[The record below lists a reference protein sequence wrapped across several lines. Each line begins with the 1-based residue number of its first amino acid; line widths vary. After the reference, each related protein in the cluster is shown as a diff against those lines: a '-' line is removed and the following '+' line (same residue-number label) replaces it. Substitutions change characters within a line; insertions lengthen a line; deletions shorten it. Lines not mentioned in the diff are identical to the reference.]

1 MISQIKA
8 LTLIKSNKL
17 FAHIENQYPQFNFNQ
32 KSLKEISEGEI
43 IFQPEDSA
51 EQIYLILE
59 GKVKIKHR
67 TYIDGQRIFIKQD
80 GDFFGEKEFI
90 EHQKRDSS
98 SVAETNCT
106 LYLLYHD
113 DIDSLTSQDKRV
125 LNNLQGIEYFE
136 VKPSVIEE
144 KPPLELTEDNSDS
157 QSPNIEDEITPT
169 STFSEES
176 SEFTYKDISE
186 DIVDSFDFNAFK
198 ETDSSLS
205 EKIKNS
211 IEEGSPTVSE
221 EADTFE
227 WDFGEADEIPLIDDE
242 EAELTPPAWD
252 DDENKINWGIKDEPQ
267 EEKIFDSKTDWNF
280 NSEPSEDVLIN
291 DEKIDIIED
300 ASPFNSFEPK
310 DEPGGYSIETSN
322 SEYEH
327 VEDEPIK
334 ETSLK
339 AEDFFTVNKHN
350 FSPEQLRLIIEA
362 AEKVN
367 SNIKLDEVLKSI
379 ISAASLLTEADRG
392 TLYILDR
399 ETNELWSKVVRGDNI
414 QEIRLRIGQGLA
426 GWVAQTGEV
435 VNIQDATVDDRF
447 DSDIDKSSGYK
458 TNSMLCYPI
467 KNKNGVVIGVLQLLN
482 SHKGFFVPID
492 EAFLEALS
500 VHAALALENAELV
513 QQILRTDRLTSIGKV
528 ANFIITDIKK
538 PILTIKHYA
547 EHIKKKDITQD
558 VKQVLDMIIEQANT
572 VSDLVQTTLSYSE
585 GKSILQTKKQ
595 SINATLEYILELL
608 AEYVDSKKVK
618 LFKKFDKDAI
628 VQIDKKEFY
637 QACFQIAKNAC
648 ESMGTGG
655 NLYIS
660 TTLGEASVSI
670 SFKDSG
676 LGIPDSLI
684 DKIWEPFMSHGKKNG
699 VGLGLPIAEKI
710 IKEHGGTIAVETDL
724 GTGTTFTIKLPI
736 VNNE

>member
-1 MISQIKA
+1 MLSQIKA
-8 LTLIKSNKL
+8 LASIKSNKL
-17 FAHIENQYPQFNFNQ
+17 FAHTENQNLQIIYNQ

-43 IFQPEDSA
+43 IFQPDDLA
-51 EQIYLILE
+51 ETIYLILE

-67 TYIDGQRIFIKQD
+67 TYIDGQRIFIKQE
-80 GDFFGEKEFI
+80 GDFFGEKEFLV
-90 EHQKRDSS
+90 HQKRDSS
-98 SVAETNCT
+98 SVAETNCS
-106 LYLLYHD
+106 LYILNQNEI
-113 DIDSLTSQDKRV
+113 DILVNQDKRI
-125 LNNLQGIEYFE
+125 LNNLQGIEYYE
-136 VKPSVIEE
+136 VKSSAAEE
-144 KPPLELTEDNSDS
+144 LVPPVFESESES
-157 QSPNIEDEITPT
+157 RSP
-169 STFSEES
+169 ES
-176 SEFTYKDISE
+176 SESEQKENVSVSDEVSDFTFKDVSE
-186 DIVDSFDFNAFK
+186 DIIDSFDFNAFK
-198 ETDSSLS
+198 EPDSSLS
-205 EKIKNS
+205 GGSDRYETENNSHAEENVEK
-211 IEEGSPTVSE
+211 
-221 EADTFE
+221 FE
-227 WDFGEADEIPLIDDE
+227 WDFGDEDEIPLVEDAEDQISMPDWNSDDSKIEWEIKE
-242 EAELTPPAWD
+242 EP
-252 DDENKINWGIKDEPQ
+252 KDEV
-267 EEKIFDSKTDWNF
+267 IFDSDTDWNF
-280 NSEPSEDVLIN
+280 KSDASTTEEVKSEPIPSLAEESSFGILENDFVNEDYVSEPQIKNAEQVDEQFYVPSLQSEDLFV
-291 DEKIDIIED
+291 
-300 ASPFNSFEPK
+300 
-310 DEPGGYSIETSN
+310 TSK
-322 SEYEH
+322 Y
-327 VEDEPIK
+327 
-334 ETSLK
+334 
-339 AEDFFTVNKHN
+339 N
-350 FSPEQLRLIIEA
+350 FSAEQLRLIIEA
-362 AEKVN
+362 AETVN

-379 ISAASLLTEADRG
+379 VSAASLLTDADRG

-399 ETNELWSKVVRGDNI
+399 ETNELWSKVVRGEEI

-426 GWVAQTGEV
+426 GWVAQTGEI
-435 VNIQDATVDDRF
+435 VNIQDASVDARF
-447 DSDIDKSSGYK
+447 DSDIDKNSGYK

-467 KNKNGVVIGVLQLLN
+467 KNKNGGVIGVLQLLN
-482 SHKGFFVPID
+482 SQKGFFVPID

-547 EHIKKKDITQD
+547 EHIKKKEISQD

-585 GKSILQTKKQ
+585 GKTIIQTKKQ
-595 SINATLEYILELL
+595 SLNATLEYTLELL

-655 NLYIS
+655 NLYLS
-660 TTLGEASVSI
+660 TNLIDNFVSI
-670 SFKDSG
+670 SFRDSG

-684 DKIWEPFMSHGKKNG
+684 EKIWEPFMSHGKKNG

-710 IKEHGGTIAVETDL
+710 IKEHGGSISVESDL